1 MARSKKHRKPSP
13 IRQCAAL
20 PCKTGEDGTMVML
33 VTSRERGRW
42 VLPKGWM
49 KKRLTGAQLAALE
62 AYEEAGLVGK
72 VTRRSIGSYNY
83 HKRMGD
89 GSIVACDVDVFP
101 MRVAELLDDWPER
114 AERQRRWFTLSE
126 AADAVE
132 EPDLAQL
139 LRGLDGT
146 VRAA

>member
-1 MARSKKHRKPSP
+1 M
-13 IRQCAAL
+13 L
-20 PCKTGEDGTMVML
+20 VML

-42 VLPKGWM
+42 VLPKGWT

-62 AYEEAGLVGK
+62 AYEEAGLIGK

-83 HKRMGD
+83 LKRMGD

-101 MRVAELLDDWPER
+101 MKVSELLDDWPER
-114 AERQRRWFTLSE
+114 SQRQRRWFTLNE

-132 EPDLAQL
+132 EPDLAIL
-139 LRGLDGT
+139 LRGLDGSVAT
-146 VRAA
+146 A

>member
-1 MARSKKHRKPSP
+1 
-13 IRQCAAL
+13 
-20 PCKTGEDGTMVML
+20 MVML